1 MEFMIGICSVAFVFG
16 AVIGVLYACV
26 FYGIPL
32 LFNILVTIVELIKEI
47 PELYKAFMEGFRG
60 GTQQHSSEQQN

>member
-26 FYGIPL
+26 FYGIPTLYNICL
-32 LFNILVTIVELIKEI
+32 LMLDTLRTTFNTCKTGFKE
-47 PELYKAFMEGFRG
+47 GWNR
-60 GTQQHSSEQQN
+60 HSSEQQN